1 MTRDEFRTIVKG
13 LKAIYADPKFIPDK
27 DAFELWFVLFANTDY
42 AVFQA
47 AVQKYILTSNRIPT
61 PADINEKI
69 AELTALQAVN
79 AEEAWQM
86 VVKALRNSTYGAEEE
101 FAKLPETVQ
110 RAIASPDNLRNMASM
125 PSDTVHSVEK
135 SHFFRVYRAECE
147 QKKQNAML
155 PESLMVP
162 LATQN
167 QKLLDA

>member
-1 MTRDEFRTIVKG
+1 MTKAEFSNIVKA
-13 LKAIYADPKFIPDK
+13 LKSIYSDPKFMADGTSL
-27 DAFELWFVLFANTDY
+27 EVWYTLFANFDY
-42 AVFQA
+42 KVVQA

-69 AELTALQAVN
+69 AELTAPQAVN

-155 PESLMVP
+155 PESLRVP
-162 LATQN
+162 LATQD
-167 QKLLDA
+167 QKLLDG